1 MRKFVKPKVPKY
13 RKIPRNFSESRVVP
27 YTTVQYMEYVYGI
40 YKKKHTGFRISGM
53 PKTPYLD
60 GQHDTL
66 GGPGDSHTSQLDLI
80 AVFKAYNKAVVF
92 VQLHIL

>member
-1 MRKFVKPKVPKY
+1 MRKFVKPKVPEY
-13 RKIPRNFSESRVVP
+13 RKIPRNFSESRVIS
-27 YTTVQYMEYVYGI
+27 YTTVQYMEYTE

-66 GGPGDSHTSQLDLI
+66 GGPVDSHTSQLDLI
-80 AVFKAYNKAVVF
+80 AVFKAYNKAVFF